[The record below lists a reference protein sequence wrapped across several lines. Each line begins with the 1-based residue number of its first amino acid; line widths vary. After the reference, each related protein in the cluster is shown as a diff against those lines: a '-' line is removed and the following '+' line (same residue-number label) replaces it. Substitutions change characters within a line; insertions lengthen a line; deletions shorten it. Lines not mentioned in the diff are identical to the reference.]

1 MTGSALKIISINV
14 ARVGALFSPVSPGGH
29 QVATAIHKQPVPG
42 PVAVGRLG
50 LDGDAQ
56 ADRRLHGGPGK
67 AVYAYPLEHYEFWR
81 TQRRLAG
88 KGDAPFAHGA
98 LGENLTVQGL
108 LEDACWIGDRL
119 AFGTALLE
127 VSEVRTPCFKLN
139 AKMGLSHAAR
149 LMDQSG
155 HTGFYLRVLQP
166 GTIAAGDMAT
176 VQPGPRKVCIAQIN
190 ADRRT
195 ARQPDLF

>member
-1 MTGSALKIISINV
+1 MQIISVNV
-14 ARVGALFSPVSPGGH
+14 ARVGALFSPASANGH
-29 QVATAIHKQPVPG
+29 QVATAIHKQPVAG

-50 LDGDAQ
+50 LEGDAQ

-67 AVYAYPLEHYEFWR
+67 AVYAYPLEHYAFWEI
-81 TQRRLAG
+81 QRRQAG
-88 KGDAPFAHGA
+88 KGEAALAHGA

-119 AFGTALLE
+119 QVGTALLE

-139 AKMGLSHAAR
+139 VKMGLSHAAR

-166 GTIAAGDMAT
+166 GTIAAGDAVTML
-176 VQPGPRKVCIAQIN
+176 PGPRTLSIAQIN
-190 ADRRT
+190 AGRRT

>member
-1 MTGSALKIISINV
+1 MKLISVNV
-14 ARVGALFSPVSPGGH
+14 AQVGPLFGPVPANGR
-29 QVATAIHKQPVPG
+29 QVATAIHKQPVAG
-42 PVAVGRLG
+42 PVGVGRLG

-67 AVYAYPLEHYEFWR
+67 AVYAYPLEHYAFWQ

-88 KGDAPFAHGA
+88 KGDAALVHGA

-119 AFGTALLE
+119 AVGTALLE

-139 AKMGLSHAAR
+139 VKMGLSHAAR

-155 HTGFYLRVLQP
+155 HTGFYLRVLRP
-166 GTIAAGDMAT
+166 GMIAAGDAVT
-176 VQPGPRKVCIAQIN
+176 VLPGPRSLTIAQIN
-190 ADRRT
+190 AGRRT

>member
-1 MTGSALKIISINV
+1 MQIISVNV
-14 ARVGALFSPVSPGGH
+14 ARVGALFSPASANGH
-29 QVATAIHKQPVPG
+29 QVATAIHKQPVAG

-50 LDGDAQ
+50 LEGDAQ

-67 AVYAYPLEHYEFWR
+67 AVYAYPLEHYAFWEI
-81 TQRRLAG
+81 QRRQAG
-88 KGDAPFAHGA
+88 KGEAALAHGA

-119 AFGTALLE
+119 QVGTALLE

-139 AKMGLSHAAR
+139 VKMGLSHAAR

-166 GTIAAGDMAT
+166 GTIAAGDAVTML
-176 VQPGPRKVCIAQIN
+176 PGPRTVSIAQIN
-190 ADRRT
+190 AGRRT

>member
-1 MTGSALKIISINV
+1 MEIISVNV
-14 ARVGALFSPVSPGGH
+14 ARVGALFTPAAPGGH
-29 QVATAIHKQPVPG
+29 QVATAIHKQAVSG

-50 LDGDAQ
+50 LEGDAQ

-67 AVYAYPLEHYEFWR
+67 AVYAYALEHYAFWQE
-81 TQRRLAG
+81 QRRLAG
-88 KGDAPFAHGA
+88 KGDAPLAHGA

-119 AFGTALLE
+119 ALGTALLE

-139 AKMGLSHAAR
+139 VKMGLPHAAR

-155 HTGFYLRVLQP
+155 YTGFHLRVLQP

-176 VQPGPRKVCIAQIN
+176 VQPGPRTLSIAQIN
-190 ADRRT
+190 AGRRT

>member
-1 MTGSALKIISINV
+1 MKLISINV
-14 ARVGALFSPVSPGGH
+14 ARVGVLFSPVSPDGH
-29 QVATAIHKQPVPG
+29 QGATAIHKQPVPG

-88 KGDAPFAHGA
+88 KGDTPLAHGA

-108 LEDACWIGDRL
+108 LEEACWIGDRL
-119 AFGTALLE
+119 ALGTALLE

-139 AKMGLSHAAR
+139 VKMGLSHAAR

-155 HTGFYLRVLQP
+155 YTGFYLRVIQP
-166 GTIAAGDMAT
+166 GTIAAGDTAT
-176 VQPGPRKVCIAQIN
+176 VLPGPRALSIAQIN

>member
-1 MTGSALKIISINV
+1 LSAIQVISVNV
-14 ARVGALFSPVSPGGH
+14 APIGALFSPASSAGRR
-29 QVATAIHKQPVPG
+29 VATAIHKQPVTG
-42 PVAVGRLG
+42 PVEIGRLG
-50 LDGDAQ
+50 LQGDAQ

-67 AVYAYPLEHYEFWR
+67 AVYAYPLEHYAFWQ

-88 KGDAPFAHGA
+88 KGGAPLAHGA
-98 LGENLTVQGL
+98 LGENLTMEGM

-119 AFGTALLE
+119 AAGTVLLE

-139 AKMGLSHAAR
+139 VKMGLPHAAR

-166 GTIAAGDMAT
+166 GVIAAGDT
-176 VQPGPRKVCIAQIN
+176 VTVLPGPRTLSIAQIN
-190 ADRRT
+190 AGRRT

>member
-1 MTGSALKIISINV
+1 MKIVSVNV
-14 ARVGALFSPVSPGGH
+14 AAVGALFAPPPAGGRP
-29 QVATAIHKQPVPG
+29 VATAIHKQPVTG
-42 PVAVGRLG
+42 GVAVGRLG

-67 AVYAYPLEHYEFWR
+67 AVYAYPLEHYTFWE
-81 TQRRLAG
+81 TQRKLAG
-88 KGDAPFAHGA
+88 KGGAPLAHGA
-98 LGENLTVQGL
+98 LGENLTLAGL

-119 AFGTALLE
+119 AAGTALLE

-139 AKMGLSHAAR
+139 VKMGLSHAAR

-155 HTGFYLRVLQP
+155 HTGFYLRVLEP
-166 GTIAAGDMAT
+166 GILAAGDAVT
-176 VQPGPRKVCIAQIN
+176 VLPGPRRLSIAQVN
-190 ADRRT
+190 PGRRT

>member
-1 MTGSALKIISINV
+1 MKLISVNV
-14 ARVGALFSPVSPGGH
+14 AQVGPLFGPVPANGR
-29 QVATAIHKQPVPG
+29 QVATAIHKQPVAG

-67 AVYAYPLEHYEFWR
+67 AVYAYPLEHYAFWQ

-88 KGDAPFAHGA
+88 KGDAALVHGA

-119 AFGTALLE
+119 AVGTALLE

-139 AKMGLSHAAR
+139 VKMGLSHAAR

-155 HTGFYLRVLQP
+155 HTGFYLRVLRP
-166 GTIAAGDMAT
+166 GTIAAGDAVT
-176 VQPGPRKVCIAQIN
+176 VLPGPRSLTIAQIN
-190 ADRRT
+190 AGRRT

>member
-1 MTGSALKIISINV
+1 MKLISVNV
-14 ARVGALFSPVSPGGH
+14 AQVGPLFGPVPANGR
-29 QVATAIHKQPVPG
+29 QVATAIHKQPVAG

-67 AVYAYPLEHYEFWR
+67 AVYAYPLEHYAFWQ

-88 KGDAPFAHGA
+88 KGDAALVHGA

-119 AFGTALLE
+119 AVGTALLE

-139 AKMGLSHAAR
+139 VKMGLSHAAR

-155 HTGFYLRVLQP
+155 HTGFYLRVLRP
-166 GTIAAGDMAT
+166 GMIAAGDAVT
-176 VQPGPRKVCIAQIN
+176 VLPGPRSLTIAQIN
-190 ADRRT
+190 AGRRT

>member
-1 MTGSALKIISINV
+1 MEIISVNV
-14 ARVGALFSPVSPGGH
+14 ARVGALFAPAAPGGH

-42 PVAVGRLG
+42 PVDVGSLG
-50 LDGDAQ
+50 LEGDAQ

-67 AVYAYPLEHYEFWR
+67 AVYAYALEHYAFWQE
-81 TQRRLAG
+81 QRRLAG
-88 KGDAPFAHGA
+88 KGDAPLPHGA

-119 AFGTALLE
+119 AIGTALLE

-139 AKMGLSHAAR
+139 VKMGLSHAAR

-155 HTGFYLRVLQP
+155 YTGFYLRVLQP
-166 GTIAAGDMAT
+166 GTIAAGDTAT
-176 VQPGPRKVCIAQIN
+176 VQPGPRKVSIAQIN
-190 ADRRT
+190 AGRRT

>member
-1 MTGSALKIISINV
+1 MQIISVNV
-14 ARVGALFSPVSPGGH
+14 ARVGALFNPVSGNGH
-29 QVATAIHKQPVPG
+29 QVATAIHKQPVAG
-42 PVAVGRLG
+42 SVAVGRLG
-50 LDGDAQ
+50 LEGDAQ

-67 AVYAYPLEHYEFWR
+67 AVYAYPLEHYAFWEI
-81 TQRRLAG
+81 QRRQAG
-88 KGDAPFAHGA
+88 KGEAALAHGA

-108 LEDACWIGDRL
+108 VEDACWIGDRL
-119 AFGTALLE
+119 RVGTALLE

-139 AKMGLSHAAR
+139 VKMGLSHAVR

-166 GTIAAGDMAT
+166 GTIAAGDAVT
-176 VQPGPRKVCIAQIN
+176 VLPGPRTVSIAQIN
-190 ADRRT
+190 ASRRT

>member
-1 MTGSALKIISINV
+1 MKIISVNV
-14 ARVGALFSPVSPGGH
+14 ARVGRLFDSPSVGGH
-29 QVATAIHKQPVPG
+29 QVATAIHKQPLAG

-50 LDGDAQ
+50 LEGDAQ
-56 ADRRLHGGPGK
+56 ADRRLHGGPAK
-67 AVYAYPLEHYEFWR
+67 AVYAYPLEHYAFWQ

-88 KGDAPFAHGA
+88 KGDAPLGHGA
-98 LGENLTVQGL
+98 LGENLTVEGL

-119 AFGTALLE
+119 AVGTVLLE

-139 AKMGLSHAAR
+139 VKMGLLHAAR

-166 GTIAAGDMAT
+166 GVIAAGDAVT
-176 VQPGPRKVCIAQIN
+176 VLPGPRQRSIAQIN
-190 ADRRT
+190 ASRRT

>member
-1 MTGSALKIISINV
+1 MHIISVNV
-14 ARVGALFSPVSPGGH
+14 ARVGSLFSPASPAGH
-29 QVATAIHKQPVPG
+29 QVASAIHKQPVSG
-42 PVAVGRLG
+42 PVELGRLG
-50 LDGDAQ
+50 LAGDAQ

-67 AVYAYPLEHYEFWR
+67 AVYAYPLEHYAFWQH
-81 TQRRLAG
+81 QRRLAG
-88 KGDAPFAHGA
+88 KDDTPLAYGA

-119 AFGTALLE
+119 AVGTALLE

-139 AKMGLSHAAR
+139 VKMGLSHAVR

-155 HTGFYLRVLQP
+155 HTGFYLRVLQA
-166 GTIAAGDMAT
+166 GTLAAGDTLT
-176 VQPGPRKVCIAQIN
+176 VLPGPRALSIAQIN
-190 ADRRT
+190 AGRRT

>member
-1 MTGSALKIISINV
+1 MEIISVNV
-14 ARVGALFSPVSPGGH
+14 ARVGALFTPAAPGGY

-42 PVAVGRLG
+42 PVAVGSLG
-50 LDGDAQ
+50 LEGDAQ

-67 AVYAYPLEHYEFWR
+67 AVYAYALEHYAFWQA
-81 TQRRLAG
+81 QRRLAG
-88 KGDAPFAHGA
+88 KGDAPLAHGA

-119 AFGTALLE
+119 AIGTALLE

-139 AKMGLSHAAR
+139 VKMGLSHAAR

-155 HTGFYLRVLQP
+155 YTGFYLRVLQP
-166 GTIAAGDMAT
+166 GTIAAGDTAT
-176 VQPGPRKVCIAQIN
+176 VLPGPRTLSIAQIN
-190 ADRRT
+190 AGRRM

>member
-1 MTGSALKIISINV
+1 MKLISINV
-14 ARVGALFSPVSPGGH
+14 ARVGALFSPVSPAGH

-88 KGDAPFAHGA
+88 RGDTPLVHGA

-108 LEDACWIGDRL
+108 LEEACWIGDRL
-119 AFGTALLE
+119 ALGTALLE

-139 AKMGLSHAAR
+139 VKMGLAHAAR

-155 HTGFYLRVLQP
+155 HTGFYLRVIQP
-166 GTIAAGDMAT
+166 GTITAGDIAT
-176 VQPGPRKVCIAQIN
+176 VLPGPRALSIAQIN